1 MANDIVYLLRNGI
14 DSEELR
20 YSLRSV
26 QANFPYNKVWF
37 VGGCPKD
44 ITPDVYIPMKQ
55 QGNTKW
61 ARSTSSLKAV
71 CKAES
76 LTEDFWLFN
85 DDFFILEPVND
96 LPYMYKGLLADRQPL
111 NSTYMHMLKATEEQ
125 LTKAGL
131 STLDYAIHVPMLINK
146 QKAQIVFRQFPNNPM
161 FRCLYGNYW
170 QVGGELVSDVK
181 IYDRET
187 LPPEN
192 ARLCSTVD
200 EIFRFGAV
208 GKYIKKRFTEP
219 SKWEEHN
226 VKAQ

>member
-1 MANDIVYLLRNGI
+1 MAHDIVYLLRNGV

-71 CKAES
+71 CEVES

-85 DDFFILEPVND
+85 DDFFVLEPVNG
-96 LPYMYKGLLADRQPL
+96 LPYMYKGLLADRQPI
-111 NSTYMHMLKATEEQ
+111 NSTYMRMLKVTEDQ

-131 STLDYAIHVPMLINK
+131 PTLDYAIHVPMLINK
-146 QKAQIVFRQFPNNPM
+146 QKAQILFQRFPYNPM
-161 FRCLYGNYW
+161 FRCLYVNYW
-170 QVGGELVSDVK
+170 QVGGERVSDVK
-181 IYDRET
+181 IYDRLT
-187 LPPEN
+187 LP
-192 ARLCSTVD
+192 AKGQSLCSTVD

-208 GKYIKKRFTEP
+208 GRYIKEQFKKP
-219 SKWEEHN
+219 SKWEGR
-226 VKAQ
+226 K